1 MSDDTPAQPL
11 AGVIENGE
19 HRLMV
24 RVYYEDTDFTGVVY
38 HANYL
43 KFFERARTDYL
54 RLLGIRHS
62 AMAAR
67 DVPLAFAV
75 AQINVRYRATARI
88 DDLLAV
94 HTRMAGARGA
104 QVFLDQLIERD
115 GATIAEARLDI
126 VCIDGAGRPK
136 RLPKDLAEAINAA
149 KSG

>member
-1 MSDDTPAQPL
+1 MSEDIPSQSL
-11 AGVIENGE
+11 AGVIDDGE

-67 DVPLAFAV
+67 DLPLAFAV
-75 AQINVRYRATARI
+75 AQINVRYRAAARI
-88 DDLLAV
+88 DDLLTV
-94 HTRMAGARGA
+94 HTRMAGAKGA
-104 QVFLDQLIERD
+104 QVFLDQRIERD
-115 GATIAEARLDI
+115 FTLVAEARLDI

-136 RLPKDLAEAINAA
+136 RLPAELAEVINAA